1 MFHRH
6 ARRIDDYLDGEL
18 DAGQRGA
25 LERHV
30 GQCAD
35 CRLQLEDRRR
45 LKRRLQSL
53 CFEVPEARLPD
64 DELLGRLR
72 ESPWTATPPTV
83 FSAASLDAEG
93 HSSRLR
99 SLAPTLATA
108 AVVAMLAAVVC
119 AAWVLG
125 GAVRNPVAGGGPV
138 AGPWSESA
146 AELSSSD
153 LADLRAAGWNCPTMR
168 AAGLELVRA
177 TGSKVDGVDH
187 VTLEFTGNDGDLVLT
202 ESRTPGISLL
212 KSPLARPASDVKQ
225 PTARIAGVSAPQ
237 LRTIDGETV
246 GVAPVAGGTQ
256 LDMRTATYSLRSSL
270 DAPVTEAVVD
280 RVVATEHARLAP
292 QSTTAPG
299 IVERLGR
306 GMSRLLVL
314 DTDH

>member
-1 MFHRH
+1 MLHRH

-18 DAGQRGA
+18 DSAQRGA

-30 GQCAD
+30 AQCAD

-53 CFEVPEARLPD
+53 SYDVPEARLHD
-64 DELLGRLR
+64 GELLGRLR
-72 ESPWTATPPTV
+72 ESQWASSPPTV
-83 FSAASLDAEG
+83 FSAASLDADG
-93 HSSRLR
+93 HCSRLR
-99 SLAPTLATA
+99 HLAPTLASA

-125 GAVRNPVAGGGPV
+125 GAVRNPVSDGGPPS
-138 AGPWSESA
+138 GPWSESA
-146 AELSSSD
+146 AELSSTD

-168 AAGLELVRA
+168 AAGLDLVRA

-187 VTLEFTGNDGDLVLT
+187 VTLEFTGNSGDLILT

-212 KSPLARPASDVKQ
+212 KHPLVRSTSGANQHS
-225 PTARIAGVSAPQ
+225 ARIAGVSKPH
-237 LRTIDGETV
+237 LRTIDGEIV
-246 GVAPVAGGTQ
+246 GVAPVDGGTQ
-256 LDMRTATYSLRSSL
+256 LDMRTATYSLHSSL
-270 DAPVTEAVVD
+270 EAPVTEAVVD

-292 QSTTAPG
+292 QSATAPG
-299 IVERLGR
+299 IVDRLGR
-306 GMSRLLVL
+306 GISRLLVL